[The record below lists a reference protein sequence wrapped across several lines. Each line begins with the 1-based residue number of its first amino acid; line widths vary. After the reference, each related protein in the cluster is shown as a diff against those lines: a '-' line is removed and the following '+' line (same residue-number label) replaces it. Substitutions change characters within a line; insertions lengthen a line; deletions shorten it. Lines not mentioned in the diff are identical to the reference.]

1 MDHSDGSDNFS
12 ALICCNAVTTA
23 QRCVRAEHAQDSL
36 TSGETLLSIFNE
48 AERRGIESPMQINES
63 IASYDDLARGTA
75 RLQRRRNVEE
85 SLLVTV
91 DLVTETPPQG
101 LARMI

>member
-48 AERRGIESPMQINES
+48 AERRGIEAPIQIGKTVVAHGEF
-63 IASYDDLARGTA
+63 AGGTA
-75 RLQRRRNVEE
+75 RLQRARNV
-85 SLLVTV
+85 
-91 DLVTETPPQG
+91 
-101 LARMI
+101 